1 MHAVLELGESGDPR
15 AARHLVTALH
25 DEHFA
30 VSVEVVRMLER
41 LRNPVGTLPMYDLV
55 QDEQADAF
63 TRHAAAEALVTL
75 GLLRRQ
81 RVGPS
86 RPFLWLVGMALVIV
100 AAAAADTIGAAGAI
114 VLFVAAFA
122 ALVVYYRWASRKQ
135 RESGR
140 YIGPDGD
147 TIHIPAIQSTPGSG
161 GFIEGG

>member
-25 DEHFA
+25 DEHLA

-41 LRNPVGTLPMYDLV
+41 LRNPVGTLPMYELV
-55 QDEQADAF
+55 QDEQADLF

-81 RVGPS
+81 RAGPS

-100 AAAAADTIGAAGAI
+100 AAAAADTIGAVGAI
-114 VLFVAAFA
+114 VLFVAAGA
-122 ALVVYYRWASRKQ
+122 ALIGYYRRVSRK
-135 RESGR
+135 ESEGGV
-140 YIGPDGD
+140 YIGPDGA
-147 TIHIPAIQSTPGSG
+147 AINLPMEGSRSPGAG
-161 GFIEGG
+161 

>member
-25 DEHFA
+25 DEHYA

-41 LRNPVGTLPMYDLV
+41 LRNPVGTLPMYELV
-55 QDEQADAF
+55 QDEQADLF

-81 RVGPS
+81 RPGPS

-100 AAAAADTIGAAGAI
+100 AAAAADTIGVVGAI
-114 VLFVAAFA
+114 TLFVVGAG
-122 ALVVYYRWASRKQ
+122 ALVVYDRRASSKG
-135 RESGR
+135 RERGA
-140 YIGPDGD
+140 YIGPDGA
-147 TIHIPAIQSTPGSG
+147 TIQIPPV
-161 GFIEGG
+161 